1 MQRSILSLP
10 VPCAVGFT
18 YEKHVREGI
27 EDSLT
32 RNALLRKD
40 MIDSSVRRQDRF
52 RKVATGAPNNF
63 CSGVWRV
70 IAVQGLQ

>member
-1 MQRSILSLP
+1 MWRSILSLP
-10 VPCAVGFT
+10 VPCAVEFMC
-18 YEKHVREGI
+18 EKHGREGI

-40 MIDSSVRRQDRF
+40 MIDSSVGKQDGF

-63 CSGVWRV
+63 CSGV
-70 IAVQGLQ
+70 